1 MVEVREPFATVS
13 ELETRWRTLTPSE
26 RGTAEALLLDAS
38 QMVAD
43 EVGDVSQV
51 SESTL
56 RRITA
61 GMVKRAMSGPGG
73 IGIDSTQFGSGP
85 FQESVKY
92 SNPMGDLYLT
102 KADRRALGL
111 TGGKA
116 FEVDLLPPDAGYG
129 YGLEWL
135 P

>member
-1 MVEVREPFATVS
+1 MAEIVEPFATVRD
-13 ELETRWRTLTPSE
+13 LETRWRVLSDSE
-26 RGTAEALLLDAS
+26 RATAEALLLDAS
-38 QMVAD
+38 QMLVD
-43 EVGDVSQV
+43 EVGDISRVS
-51 SESTL
+51 SGTL

-73 IGIDSTQFGSGP
+73 IGVDSTQFGSGP
-85 FQESVKY
+85 FQETMKY

-111 TGGKA
+111 TGATA
-116 FEVDLLPPDAGYG
+116 FEVDLMPADAGYG